1 VTVAILDANVTV
13 TRKDVTCLPE
23 QHEVSTVPLFVP
35 STLATNPNVTVTN
48 SDGNVTVTR
57 KDVTCLSDQHDVT
70 TLPLFVPSTL
80 ATNQNVTVT
89 NMDGNVTFTRKAMS
103 TAQRKQMQR
112 ERDKQAQIC
121 AIGNESAAS
130 ERSLLAL
137 LQKSDHAAHRAW
149 LALGLRRGW
158 VDNAQRD
165 VLEVL
170 VGKLVSK

>member
-1 VTVAILDANVTV
+1 MSLDCNVTV
-13 TRKDVTCLPE
+13 THKE
-23 QHEVSTVPLFVP
+23 I
-35 STLATNPNVTVTN
+35 
-48 SDGNVTVTR
+48 
-57 KDVTCLSDQHDVT
+57 TCLSDQHDVT
-70 TLPLFVPSTL
+70 TVPLLVSSTQ
-80 ATNQNVTVT
+80 APNSNVTVT
-89 NMDGNVTFTRKAMS
+89 NLDGNATITRKAMS
-103 TAQRKQMQR
+103 TALRKQMQR